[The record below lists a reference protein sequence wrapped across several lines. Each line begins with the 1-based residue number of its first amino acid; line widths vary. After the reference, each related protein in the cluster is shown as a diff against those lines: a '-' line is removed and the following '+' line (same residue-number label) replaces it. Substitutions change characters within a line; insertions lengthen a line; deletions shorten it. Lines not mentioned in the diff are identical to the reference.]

1 MTDLFSALIKM
12 GYQTNEYWWAVM
24 GRSFGH
30 RNIHYF
36 YFKSQQRNVFHH
48 LFLTE
53 LVTGTINFQTVTEI
67 VVEKDNCAEMR
78 LLVN

>member
-1 MTDLFSALIKM
+1 MQETNFMTDLFSALIKM

-36 YFKSQQRNVFHH
+36 YFISQQRNVFHH
-48 LFLTE
+48 LILTE
-53 LVTGTINFQTVTEI
+53 LVTGTINF
-67 VVEKDNCAEMR
+67 
-78 LLVN
+78 